1 MPRISKGHECDR
13 NSQILPTLRGATFT
27 APQLTLTLFSIRQ
40 AIGRF
45 AIRCR
50 GSYVANETG
59 MREFSARLAICLMP
73 TFAAVDIGSNSCRLK
88 IAMVAHGRLKTLH
101 EDREVT
107 RLGQGVFANG
117 ALDPEDMA
125 LTIRV
130 LKRFHRAVQD
140 HAADRVRVV
149 ATAAMRDSRNSRAF
163 LDWVRS
169 ATGWK
174 AEVISGLEEGRLIH
188 LGIVSNARIASQRAL
203 LIDLGG
209 GSCELTIS
217 ISGHIEDMVS
227 LPIGAVRLTQ
237 SFLHHDPPK
246 KNELE
251 QMRGLVQREI
261 ARIQKRI
268 RAAQVQTAIATSGT
282 PAALSGLYQAK
293 LDEYRPHTV
302 PHDGVTKI
310 LKELSKR
317 SLEERRLL
325 PGIGPRR
332 AEIIVAGAVVFAELM
347 DMCSLPA
354 FRYMPLGLRDG
365 LLAQML
371 ADYSQSSAMK
381 ERVETERRDAILTVV
396 KHYQANLDFAQRIR
410 DLALQLFH
418 RLKSVHRLPPEYAG
432 WLEAA
437 AMLHEVGAYINRS
450 GRRRHTHY
458 IIANSELFGYTPVQ
472 RRVIAAIARYVG
484 NSLPAQSD
492 AVMRLVSRADQTQV
506 PKAVALLRLAR
517 ALDQSR
523 RGAVGNIQ
531 VQVKQDGLVTL
542 RLTPG
547 SPEGVELEMWAL
559 EQERAYFKS
568 VFGRDLLAEL
578 R

>member
-1 MPRISKGHECDR
+1 
-13 NSQILPTLRGATFT
+13 
-27 APQLTLTLFSIRQ
+27 
-40 AIGRF
+40 
-45 AIRCR
+45 
-50 GSYVANETG
+50 
-59 MREFSARLAICLMP
+59 MP

-88 IAMVAHGRLKTLH
+88 IAKVAHGRLQTLH

-107 RLGQGVFANG
+107 RLGGGVFANG
-117 ALDPEDMA
+117 ALDPEAMA

-140 HAADRVRVV
+140 HAADRTRVV
-149 ATAAMRDSRNSRAF
+149 ATAALRDARNSRAF

-169 ATGWK
+169 ATGWPT
-174 AEVISGLEEGRLIH
+174 EIITGLEEGRLIH
-188 LGIVSNARIASQRAL
+188 LGILSQARIARQRAL

-217 ISGHIEDMVS
+217 ACGHIDDMVS

-237 SFLHHDPPK
+237 AFLHHDPPK
-246 KNELE
+246 KNEVD
-251 QMRGLVQREI
+251 QMRGLIRREI
-261 ARIQKRI
+261 ARIQRRI
-268 RAAQVQTAIATSGT
+268 RAADIQTVIATSGT

-293 LDEYRPHTV
+293 VDEFRPHTV
-302 PHDGVTKI
+302 PHEGVAKI
-310 LKELSKR
+310 VRNLSR
-317 SLEERRLL
+317 LNLEGRRAL

-332 AEIIVAGAVVFAELM
+332 AEIIVAGAMVFAELM
-347 DMCSLPA
+347 DMCALRN
-354 FRYMPLGLRDG
+354 FRYLPLGLRDG

-371 ADYSQSSAMK
+371 ADYSQSPAIK
-381 ERVETERRDAILTVV
+381 ERVESERRDAILAVV
-396 KHYQANLDFAQRIR
+396 KHYQANLEFARHIR
-410 DLALQLFH
+410 DFTLQLFH
-418 RLKSVHRLPPEYAG
+418 RLKSVHRLPPDYAG

-484 NSLPAQSD
+484 NSLPAAGDSVLQ
-492 AVMRLVSRADQTQV
+492 LVPRTDQPQI

-523 RGAVGNIQ
+523 RGAVRELHVHI
-531 VQVKQDGLVTL
+531 KQDGPVCLK
-542 RLTPG
+542 LTPA
-547 SPEGVELEMWAL
+547 SREGIELELWAL
-559 EQERAYFKS
+559 GQERDYFKS
-568 VFGRDLLAEL
+568 VFARDLLAEL